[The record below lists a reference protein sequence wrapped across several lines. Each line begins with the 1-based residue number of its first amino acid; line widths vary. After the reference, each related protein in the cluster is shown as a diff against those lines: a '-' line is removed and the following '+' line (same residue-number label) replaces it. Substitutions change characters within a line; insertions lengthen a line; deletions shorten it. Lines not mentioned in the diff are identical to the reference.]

1 MPLKRIF
8 PGTYPEVK
16 NPDGTVSNIKTTVV
30 GMDDFQ
36 YVLPT
41 MRAGMKMTTNQAIES
56 ATRFGLDRFPKFKDK
71 QEATNYSKFLSGKV
85 DKYGFLL
92 Q

>member
-1 MPLKRIF
+1 
-8 PGTYPEVK
+8 
-16 NPDGTVSNIKTTVV
+16 
-30 GMDDFQ
+30 
-36 YVLPT
+36 

-56 ATRFGLDRFPKFKDK
+56 AKRFGLDRFPKFKDK

>member
-30 GMDDFQ
+30 GMDDSPPRISSEAEE
-36 YVLPT
+36 VLRQMNSLT
-41 MRAGMKMTTNQAIES
+41 KQS
-56 ATRFGLDRFPKFKDK
+56 DSFGKLP
-71 QEATNYSKFLSGKV
+71 LH
-85 DKYGFLL
+85 
-92 Q
+92 